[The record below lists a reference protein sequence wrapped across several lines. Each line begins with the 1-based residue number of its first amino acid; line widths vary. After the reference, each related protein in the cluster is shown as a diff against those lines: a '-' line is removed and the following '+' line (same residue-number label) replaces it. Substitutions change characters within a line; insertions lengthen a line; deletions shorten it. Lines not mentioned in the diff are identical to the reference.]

1 MGYTF
6 LKESAATED
15 LFDNQP
21 HKRVA
26 VALAEV
32 IRSSD
37 AGMTIGLEG
46 EWGSGK
52 STAIKLLQQELDKE
66 ADLFLFDA

>member
-1 MGYTF
+1 MIDMGYAF
-6 LKESAATED
+6 LKEVAATED

-32 IRSSD
+32 IRS
-37 AGMTIGLEG
+37 
-46 EWGSGK
+46 
-52 STAIKLLQQELDKE
+52 
-66 ADLFLFDA
+66 